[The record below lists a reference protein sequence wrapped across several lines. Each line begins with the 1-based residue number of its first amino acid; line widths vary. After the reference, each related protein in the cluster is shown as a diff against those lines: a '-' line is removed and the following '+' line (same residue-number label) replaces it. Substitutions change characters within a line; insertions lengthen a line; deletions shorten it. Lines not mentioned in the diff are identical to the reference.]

1 MSTTTP
7 PARSPLLHRSL
18 IATMLRLDRSRISF
32 PMALRNTLGF
42 ALPLIL
48 LTALGQPALGVIMGM
63 GTLNV
68 AFADQA
74 GTDYTKAARMLATAA
89 GAAVAVFAGAA
100 LGAHGWVV
108 LPVLALL
115 GFWGGL
121 LAAFGAGTMQVG
133 TAAIISYLVMT
144 GNPQPPLAALGLA
157 ALVLGGGLFQT
168 LLSMIDW
175 PVRGV
180 SPVRLALAAS
190 LRALASYARA
200 PSTPIAGDPP
210 GSATLLD
217 AGRLLA
223 LRGDRADAGS
233 APDIDQAIFAS
244 TQRLQTDLLAL
255 GRMVI
260 PASGSR
266 RAPDSTKVGR
276 AIARVLANL
285 ASHLATGQP
294 SPALTRS
301 RIQLDHASTSFLA
314 LAGLPGATSGRQ
326 QRYKLGLLAGQIR
339 VIQDELDRLAELVA
353 AERHGRTPTT
363 WSLMLR
369 GWTIRFDEGVATIR
383 ANLTLK
389 SAIFRHAC
397 RLAACLALADAL
409 VRILGI
415 PHGYWAPMTVAV
427 ILRPDF
433 GNTMTRGVARLIGT
447 AIGLELATLIL
458 HVVAP
463 GLWSHVVL
471 VVALT
476 FAIRV
481 LAPVNAILAA
491 ITISAYLVALLSMLG
506 AAPAT
511 TVADRSL
518 NTAIGGALALA
529 SFIVWPTWEIHLIP
543 DALGSMIAALRA
555 ASGTVLSTWLGVT
568 AAPGT
573 IDRLRMESRLAR
585 SNATAS
591 VNRLRNDPGVDD
603 RRKQQAQHLVTQAS
617 ELAIAMLTLESY
629 LHQVE
634 GRRIRSGMR
643 AFTQALDEALAWVEA
658 AVQDREPTGEPP
670 TALYAAAR
678 ALRPGDDQDEDDGS
692 AIRRVIAA
700 EAADIADI
708 VSAMISVARIDTGND
723 APGDVAGA
731 RPAPAAPASA

>member
-1 MSTTTP
+1 
-7 PARSPLLHRSL
+7 
-18 IATMLRLDRSRISF
+18 MLRLDRSRISF

-48 LTALGQPALGVIMGM
+48 LTALGQPVLGVIMGM

-89 GAAVAVFAGAA
+89 GAAVAVFAGSA

-115 GFWGGL
+115 GFGGGL
-121 LAAFGAGTMQVG
+121 LAAFGTGTMQVG

-223 LRGDRADAGS
+223 LRGDRADAGA
-233 APDIDQAIFAS
+233 APDIDQAIFAC

-255 GRMVI
+255 GRMVT
-260 PASGSR
+260 PASGASR
-266 RAPDSTKVGR
+266 RAPDSTEVGR

-294 SPALTRS
+294 SSALTRS

-314 LAGLPGATSGRQ
+314 LAGLPGATSGRR
-326 QRYKLGLLAGQIR
+326 QRYELGLLAGQIR

-353 AERHGRTPTT
+353 AERHGRTATT

-447 AIGLELATLIL
+447 AIGLGLATLLL
-458 HVVAP
+458 HQLAP

-471 VVALT
+471 VIALT
-476 FAIRV
+476 FAIRI

-491 ITISAYLVALLSMLG
+491 VTISAYIVALLSMIG
-506 AAPAT
+506 IAPAT
-511 TVADRSL
+511 TVSDRSL

-555 ASGTVLSTWLGVT
+555 ASGTVLSTWLGVE

-591 VNRLRNDPGVDD
+591 INRLRNDPGVDD
-603 RRKQQAQHLVTQAS
+603 RRKQQAQHLVTLAS

-634 GRRIRSGMR
+634 GRHMRSGMR
-643 AFTQALDEALAWVEA
+643 AFAQALDEALAWIEG
-658 AVQDREPTGEPP
+658 AVQDREPAEEPP
-670 TALYAAAR
+670 TALYAASR
-678 ALRPGDDQDEDDGS
+678 ALRSDDENDDEGGAA
-692 AIRRVIAA
+692 AIGRVIAA

-708 VSAMISVARIDTGND
+708 VGAMISVACIDPESNVL
-723 APGDVAGA
+723 GDVVESTSAS
-731 RPAPAAPASA
+731 AAPTSTST